1 MLLGCVPS
9 WISVLVCRIPSCL
22 IPNRGGLMLLL
33 GKATLQV
40 LLLYLSFLF
49 GYSKDF
55 EEINRDRFTPFIL

>member
-1 MLLGCVPS
+1 
-9 WISVLVCRIPSCL
+9 
-22 IPNRGGLMLLL
+22 MLLL